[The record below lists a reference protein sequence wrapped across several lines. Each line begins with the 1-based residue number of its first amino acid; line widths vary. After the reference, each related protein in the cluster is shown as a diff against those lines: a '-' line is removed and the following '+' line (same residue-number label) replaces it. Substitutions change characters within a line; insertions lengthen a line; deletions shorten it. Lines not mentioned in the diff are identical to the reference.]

1 MTKTC
6 TMILA
11 LLLSAA
17 LPAAAL
23 AQPKPDE
30 KKAAPAGRSAPHP
43 APAARPAPP
52 PHPVMRAAPP
62 PHPVVR
68 AAPPPHVAPHPVM
81 RAAPHVAPHPVVR
94 AAPRAAPHVA
104 PRQAAR
110 PARHSAP
117 STARTIRREQHRAQ
131 RHTATPHVTAAP
143 ATTSRTAAKTA
154 TAPATSKAA
163 TRAAQRHER
172 ALRRQEDRAVRR
184 LPPSQRAA
192 RRAEIRRAREQRAQQ
207 RNATT
212 PNLQAQPNAQVQR
225 DAQQNGQRRL
235 RRNGQPR
242 ITAQAAR
249 QGRFASAFAAPTTA
263 AQTNARRHRWS
274 PREAWRH
281 HARAAFIGWYGPVF
295 WPYAYDDVFD
305 YTFWPASYDDGY
317 WAYAYDDF
325 FDGVFWGEAGPPADY
340 AYGPPPPT
348 SSAPVRYAAVQQLC
362 KQPGNGITAWPIAEI
377 EKKVGLND
385 EQKKL
390 LADLRTDAQKAADI
404 FKTSC
409 PTQNAFPLTP
419 PGRLASMTA
428 RVQATLEAV
437 DAVKPALNAF
447 YNSLSDEQKERFN
460 EIGPAPKPSAETTAR
475 ASADTGAAS
484 CKQPKPGL
492 ATLPIEKI
500 EDAVKP
506 TDAQVADLDK
516 LQDATDKAVGILQ
529 AACPDE
535 TPLTPPGRLDAMET
549 RLKAMIDAANAV
561 KPALDSFYASLS
573 NEQKARFNR
582 IGQELAASKD

>member
-1 MTKTC
+1 M
-6 TMILA
+6 
-11 LLLSAA
+11 
-17 LPAAAL
+17 
-23 AQPKPDE
+23 
-30 KKAAPAGRSAPHP
+30 
-43 APAARPAPP
+43 
-52 PHPVMRAAPP
+52 
-62 PHPVVR
+62 
-68 AAPPPHVAPHPVM
+68 
-81 RAAPHVAPHPVVR
+81 
-94 AAPRAAPHVA
+94 
-104 PRQAAR
+104 
-110 PARHSAP
+110 
-117 STARTIRREQHRAQ
+117 
-131 RHTATPHVTAAP
+131 
-143 ATTSRTAAKTA
+143 
-154 TAPATSKAA
+154 
-163 TRAAQRHER
+163 
-172 ALRRQEDRAVRR
+172 RR
-184 LPPSQRAA
+184 LPPSKRAA
-192 RRAEIRRAREQRAQQ
+192 RRADIRRAREQRTQQ
-207 RNATT
+207 RNQTS
-212 PNLQAQPNAQVQR
+212 NVQAQTNAQLQR
-225 DAQQNGQRRL
+225 NAQQIGPRGL

-242 ITAQAAR
+242 VTTQAAR
-249 QGRFASAFAAPTTA
+249 QGRFASAFAAPAAT

-305 YTFWPASYDDGY
+305 YTFWPAAYDDGY

-325 FDGVFWGEAGPPADY
+325 FDGVFWGEAGPPPDY
-340 AYGPPPPT
+340 AYGPPPPSA

-362 KQPGNGITAWPIAEI
+362 KEPGNGITAWPIADI

-390 LADLRTDAQKAADI
+390 LADLRSDAQKAADI

-460 EIGPAPKPSAETTAR
+460 EIGRAPKPSAETTAQ
-475 ASADTGAAS
+475 ASASNGQS

-500 EDAVKP
+500 EDVVKP
-506 TDAQVADLDK
+506 TDAQGADLDK
-516 LQDATDKAVGILQ
+516 LQDATGKAVGILQ

-549 RLKAMIDAANAV
+549 RLKALIDAANTV
-561 KPALDSFYASLS
+561 KPALDGFYASLS

-582 IGQELAASKD
+582 IGRELASSND